1 MQWEKEHP
9 DIIQVTA
16 DFVRYFQDTPDPIVS
31 VAKKADTLEAKI
43 AWVLLGSCLSQEI
56 PLMLLQK
63 VLDALFQKFPG
74 EKLWTFPL
82 PTEAAILETVRS
94 AKKTFDWPVEE
105 SVPGIFWSVG
115 NFVRRRT
122 PLVSW
127 ASSTAY
133 KGILRDLGEIFFM
146 GKGAYRPKA
155 IWATSRL
162 FSPEPRG
169 LGIPHGVNP
178 GDLIPVPFAFEVRSW
193 IGLVGMGKAIGYGDL
208 DEAHKRKL
216 NLSICKT
223 LSPKDPR
230 IAAHSFQFFEE
241 PMGDGLSFCKRLR
254 ELFVQEHYRLGV
266 E

>member
-1 MQWEKEHP
+1 MLWEKEHP
-9 DIIQVTA
+9 DVMQVTA
-16 DFVRYFQDTPDPIVS
+16 DFVRYFQNTPDPV
-31 VAKKADTLEAKI
+31 VAVAGRANTLEAKI

-56 PLMLLQK
+56 SIPLLQK
-63 VLDALFQKFPG
+63 VLEALFQKFPD

-82 PTEAAILETVRS
+82 PTESVILETVRS
-94 AKKTFDWPVEE
+94 AKKTYDWPVEE

-122 PLVSW
+122 PLAGW

-162 FSPEPRG
+162 FSPSPRG
-169 LGIPHGVNP
+169 LGISRLSIS
-178 GDLIPVPFAFEVRSW
+178 GDLIPVPFAFGVRSW
-193 IGLVGMGKAIGYGDL
+193 IGLVGMGKDIDYANL
-208 DEAHKRKL
+208 DEPHKRKI
-216 NLSICKT
+216 NLSICRY

-230 IAAHSFQFFEE
+230 IAAHAFQFFEE
-241 PMGDGLSFCKRLR
+241 PMDNGRSFCKRLR
-254 ELFVQEHYRLGV
+254 EFFVRENYR
-266 E
+266 